1 MIPVGDIAL
10 QSVNILSLPCPSPHP
25 EIQEC
30 EFPTTEV
37 GARNQSE
44 LGSHQLLAS
53 LSPPAVVFPQDL
65 LEKGLEADNFAM
77 LGLGDIVIP
86 GDRAGVGE
94 GFPRSR
100 STVKQTAL
108 PCGKEK
114 VMPHSHP
121 RVSPGFGERVHL
133 SKYYRMPVVCQTLT
147 AVRKG
152 VLTELLVWVN
162 RHYSRITKIN
172 VYNRLKFTL

>member
-1 MIPVGDIAL
+1 METLPFSLSAFSHLLIPAPTQKFRSVSFL
-10 QSVNILSLPCPSPHP
+10 Q
-25 EIQEC
+25 QRW
-30 EFPTTEV
+30 

-44 LGSHQLLAS
+44 LGSHQPLAF
-53 LSPPAVVFPQDL
+53 LPPPAVVFPQDL

-86 GDRAGVGE
+86 GDRARVGE

-108 PCGKEK
+108 PSGKEK

-133 SKYYRMPVVCQTLT
+133 SKHYGMPVVCQALT

-152 VLTELLVWVN
+152 VLTKLLVWVN